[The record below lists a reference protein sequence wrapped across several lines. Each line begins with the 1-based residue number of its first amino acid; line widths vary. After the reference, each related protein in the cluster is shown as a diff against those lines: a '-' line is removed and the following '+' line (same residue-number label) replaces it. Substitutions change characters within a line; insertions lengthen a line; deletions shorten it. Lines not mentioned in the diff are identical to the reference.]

1 MPDFSQPRIDSHH
14 HFFDPQKF
22 PYISDTPYRPE
33 GHELGTVD
41 YYRYVMEAYNI
52 RHSVIIGP
60 TSAYN
65 TDNSYLLDTLK
76 HGAGRFKGI
85 AVVPPD
91 SSVDYLA
98 ELKQAG
104 VSGIAMNVAMLG
116 TDRFAQFDSM
126 LAKLHELGLIADIQV
141 TKDQLPDLMPMLLR
155 SKTRLLFDHSGRPD
169 VAAGLKQPG
178 FQALLSLAE
187 TDRCWVKLSG
197 LSQFCEP
204 LSRIPKGT
212 STNKHCLPLLVQTV
226 VCGVQTGRFYA
237 PDNGW
242 ILGHYWCWRTSC
254 LVMLPHWIKLC
265 GKHRKHCLVS
275 VSHPQFKQ

>member
-1 MPDFSQPRIDSHH
+1 MPDFSQPRIDTHH
-14 HFFDPQKF
+14 HIFDPQKF

-41 YYRYVMEAYNI
+41 YYRYVMDAYNI

-76 HGAGRFKGI
+76 QGAGRFKGI

-91 SSVDYLA
+91 SSTDYLA

-104 VSGIAMNVAMLG
+104 VAGIAMNVAMLG
-116 TDRFAQFDSM
+116 TGRFAQFDSM
-126 LAKLHELGLIADIQV
+126 LARLHELDLIADIQV

-169 VAAGLKQPG
+169 VAAGLEQPG
-178 FQALLSLAE
+178 FRALLSLAE

-204 LSRIPKGT
+204 PFPYTEGHRYQLALLAAFGADRCMWGSDWPFLRARQRMDIGT
-212 STNKHCLPLLVQTV
+212 LLVLADQLLGDAATLDKIMWQTPKTLF
-226 VCGVQTGRFYA
+226 GFGE
-237 PDNGW
+237 
-242 ILGHYWCWRTSC
+242 
-254 LVMLPHWIKLC
+254 LPA
-265 GKHRKHCLVS
+265 V
-275 VSHPQFKQ
+275 